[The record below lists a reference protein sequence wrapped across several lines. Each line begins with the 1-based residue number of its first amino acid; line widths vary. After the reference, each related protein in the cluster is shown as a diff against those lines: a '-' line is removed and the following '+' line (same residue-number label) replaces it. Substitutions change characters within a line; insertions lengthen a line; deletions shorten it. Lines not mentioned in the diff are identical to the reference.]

1 MSENAPRG
9 LRRIIAR
16 IEPGG
21 PELIDVS
28 SGWYPLLDRLDRK
41 LAAIAP
47 GYVVQ
52 QVKSKFGSLSF
63 YARASEDVYDYN
75 EEFSEAILAAEWES
89 TTTCEECRAPART
102 YTIRMWVGKLVSLW
116 WQESHFAADP
126 RPCLK

>member
-1 MSENAPRG
+1 MTENAPPG
-9 LRRIIAR
+9 LLRIIAR
-16 IEPGG
+16 IEPGW

-75 EEFSEAILAAEWES
+75 KEFSEAILAAEWES
-89 TTTCEECRAPART
+89 TTTCEECGAPART
-102 YTIRMWVGKLVSLW
+102 YTIRMWVWALCA
-116 WQESHFAADP
+116 SHARAKAEEAAE
-126 RPCLK
+126 